1 MNDQEIRNILISFLK
16 GSSDKI
22 RIYQEKAIGGSI
34 CDLMSVTDCLTGY
47 EIKSDL
53 DDYSRLDRQINS
65 YDLFFNYNYIVVG
78 KSHERSV
85 EEKVPKHWG
94 IIVVS
99 PDNIHIYKKA
109 KQNKYLNIKSQL
121 SVLWKLELGN
131 LLSFFR
137 LPMYSLKSKSYI
149 SDRLIESVA
158 CEQLS
163 ERIAYELFNRDYSVY
178 DAKDHTESN
187 ENEVIP
193 DIFTKEMIDDISEME
208 DMTLDKWIEIFN
220 SVQKVKKKKEEKF
233 RLHKERPAH
242 DITFDQIEVSLGV
255 PWVSSSIISDFAK
268 YLATIGIEDND
279 VGRYIFVSYEQIT
292 GNWYV
297 HNKND
302 ANINVNCTTKYG
314 LRNYNAL
321 WILEATLNLRG
332 IKLYDRYKNYD
343 EKSTIAALER
353 QKLITE
359 LFKKWVWEDEDR
371 KWEIEENRRGL

>member
-16 GSSDKI
+16 GSNDNM

-220 SVQKVKKKKEEKF
+220 SVQKVKKKKVE
-233 RLHKERPAH
+233 
-242 DITFDQIEVSLGV
+242 
-255 PWVSSSIISDFAK
+255 
-268 YLATIGIEDND
+268 
-279 VGRYIFVSYEQIT
+279 
-292 GNWYV
+292 
-297 HNKND
+297 
-302 ANINVNCTTKYG
+302 
-314 LRNYNAL
+314 
-321 WILEATLNLRG
+321 
-332 IKLYDRYKNYD
+332 
-343 EKSTIAALER
+343 
-353 QKLITE
+353 
-359 LFKKWVWEDEDR
+359 
-371 KWEIEENRRGL
+371 